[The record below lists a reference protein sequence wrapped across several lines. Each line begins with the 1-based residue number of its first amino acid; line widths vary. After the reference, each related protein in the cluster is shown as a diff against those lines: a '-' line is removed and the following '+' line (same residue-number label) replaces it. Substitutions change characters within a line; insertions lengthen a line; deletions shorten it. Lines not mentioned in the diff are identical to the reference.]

1 MDKPMTSN
9 RDSHWKN
16 FYRIGGVAA
25 LVAGLVF
32 RRNLGAEISLF
43 CQYAPP
49 DSVSGWFTLL
59 QDNKIVGLSYLNL
72 FDVVDYLLL
81 GLMFLALYA
90 ALSRFNKSYLTI
102 AIALGFVGIT
112 IYCASNTALSM
123 LFLSNQYAAAT
134 TEAQKSM
141 LLAAGQ
147 ALLAANNITHP
158 STGIYVSFLLIAL
171 ASMLASIVMLR
182 SDVFNKATAYFGI
195 LASALDLAYCVAFI
209 LVPAKDVELL
219 ALSTIPAAGLFWM
232 IWHILVGWRLLQLA
246 RLESETLPQQS

>member
-1 MDKPMTSN
+1 MVDEAIAPSV
-9 RDSHWKN
+9 DLHWQN
-16 FYRIGGVAA
+16 LYRIGGMAA
-25 LVAGLVF
+25 LLAGLIF

-43 CQYAPP
+43 SQSAPP
-49 DSVSGWFTLL
+49 ETVSGWFALL
-59 QDNKIVGLSYLNL
+59 QDDKLVGLAYLNL

-90 ALSRFNKSYLTI
+90 TLSRFNKSYMAI
-102 AIALGFVGIT
+102 ATALGFVGIT

-147 ALLAANNITHP
+147 ALLAASNITHP

-171 ASMLASIVMLR
+171 AGMLTSIVMLR
-182 SDVFNKATAYFGI
+182 STLFNKATAYFGI
-195 LASALDLAYCVAFI
+195 LASAFDLAYCFAFTF
-209 LVPAKDVELL
+209 VPAKNVDIL
-219 ALSTIPAAGLFWM
+219 ALSTIPAAGGFLM
-232 IWHILVGWRLLQLA
+232 IWHILIGWKLLQLA
-246 RLESETLPQQS
+246 RIERKSLPL